1 MRWLSEQLL
10 QGVSR
15 NRLVDIRVWT
25 KKGKNGLGK
34 AERDLIALGIAI
46 GAILLFVAT
55 GGTVLPEIIGAWQDD
70 GEGPDNLLVNAL
82 LLNIAL
88 IIFGWRRYKQL
99 TFEISERRRA
109 VEVARELA
117 EFDPLTGCYNRRSMT
132 TATEQLRLKAG
143 EDGQAVAFG
152 MIDLDNFKQVNDMH
166 GHSVGDQVLVELAR
180 RIEKQ
185 LPQGSLLARL
195 GGDEF
200 AFVVPYDKNA
210 PERIDDLVIRFFE
223 RVFPTFQ
230 LEGISLEITMSVGIA
245 GDQGEEG
252 HDPGASS
259 ADELMHR
266 ADIAMY
272 NAKKDGKN
280 RFCWFEPAMES
291 ELRFRNELETGIRR
305 GLLNGEF
312 VPYYEQQIDLQTGE
326 LVGFEMLARWISPN
340 LGTIAPETFIPI
352 AEEIGVIGEMSDQ
365 LMAQAFV
372 DAADWDEDLT
382 LSINISP
389 VQLRDPWFAQKLL
402 KTMVKHSMPPHRL
415 EVEIT
420 ESSLHDNIGMVRT
433 MITSLRNQGVKISLD
448 DFGTGYSSLEQLR
461 TLPFDRLKIDRTFVR
476 ELDCP
481 EAGSTIIDAI
491 ISLGNGL
498 GMPIT
503 AEGIENEQI
512 LETLRKM
519 GDLKGQGYFYGRPE
533 PVDAVRQR
541 LKALGKIKEPAARD
555 QAGHD
560 PHAERARPS
569 RRSLAAR

>member
-1 MRWLSEQLL
+1 METTSE
-10 QGVSR
+10 
-15 NRLVDIRVWT
+15 
-25 KKGKNGLGK
+25 KKGLGK

-55 GGTVLPEIIGAWQDD
+55 GGTVLPEIIGAWLYN
-70 GEGPDNLLVNAL
+70 GKGPDYLLVNAL

-88 IIFGWRRYKQL
+88 IIFGWRRYQQL
-99 TFEISERRRA
+99 TVEIGERRRA
-109 VEVARELA
+109 EDLARELA
-117 EFDPLTGCYNRRSMT
+117 EFDPLTGCYNRRSMA
-132 TATEQLRLKAG
+132 TATENLREKAKN
-143 EDGQAVAFG
+143 EGQAVAFG

-180 RIEKQ
+180 RISRQ
-185 LPQGSLLARL
+185 LPQDGLLARL

-200 AFVVPYDKNA
+200 AFVVPYDKSA
-210 PERIDDLVIRFFE
+210 PERIDDLVTRLFE

-230 LEGISLEITMSVGIA
+230 LEDIALEITMSIGVA
-245 GDQGEEG
+245 NDQGGEN
-252 HDPGASS
+252 HDHGASA

-272 NAKKDGKN
+272 HAKQDGKN
-280 RFCWFEPAMES
+280 RFCWFEQAMES
-291 ELRFRNELETGIRR
+291 ELRFRNELETGIRH
-305 GLLNGEF
+305 GLQNGEF

-326 LVGFEMLARWISPN
+326 LVGFEMLARWNSPK
-340 LGTIAPETFIPI
+340 LGIVSPDIFIPI
-352 AEEIGVIGEMSDQ
+352 AEEIGVIGELSEQ

-372 DAADWDEDLT
+372 DAAEWDEKLT
-382 LSINISP
+382 LSVNVSP

-402 KTMVKHSMPPHRL
+402 KTLIKHRMPAQRL

-420 ESSLHDNIGMVRT
+420 ESSLHDNMGLVRSL
-433 MITSLRNQGVKISLD
+433 ITSLRNQGVKVSLD

-476 ELDCP
+476 ELDNP
-481 EAGSTIIDAI
+481 EGGSTILDAI
-491 ISLGNGL
+491 ISLGKGL

-519 GDLKGQGYFYGRPE
+519 GELKGQGYFYGRPE
-533 PVDAVRQR
+533 PVAAVRER
-541 LKALGKIKEPAARD
+541 LDALGKLCETPSDTEAEQVGSAEPIPQSRQSLGAR
-555 QAGHD
+555 
-560 PHAERARPS
+560 
-569 RRSLAAR
+569 